1 MFDVEATGGLSV
13 AATDAVHEL
22 TEIEVEDCLERL
34 SELKAEVEAAR
45 ARCEAFKS
53 HYRAKILQADK
64 NFETDTAQA
73 RAEIDSLMV
82 ELRRFAMAN
91 ITGKVKHLKFPSGK
105 LCLTKQSPLFFIGG
119 EAVINDNPKL
129 IELVRNLDADLIQT
143 KTVARWG
150 ELKKRLEVD
159 GDGNVYLKDTGEVV
173 PDMRAKL
180 LPDEF
185 TVKPA

>member
-1 MFDVEATGGLSV
+1 MLELLQEER
-13 AATDAVHEL
+13 EL
-22 TEIEVEDCLERL
+22 TEIEVEERLERL
-34 SELKAEVEAAR
+34 SELNAEVEAAR

-53 HYRAKILQADK
+53 HYRQKIIQAEE
-64 NFETDTAQA
+64 NFELDTKEA

-82 ELRRFAMAN
+82 ELRRYAVAH

-105 LCLTKQSPLFFIGG
+105 LCLTKQSPIFFIGG
-119 EAVINDNPKL
+119 APVINDNPKL
-129 IELVRNLDADLIQT
+129 IEVARNLDADLIQT

-159 GDGNVYLKDTGEVV
+159 DDGRVYLKDTGEVV
-173 PDMRAKL
+173 PDMRAKII
-180 LPDEF
+180 PDEF